1 MSYKTLKDKDAL
13 SYLRAFGLTT
23 TEACQLIGEI
33 RKWETESGVE
43 WTIKRLKSLKVAYI
57 RKLGGLDPWT
67 YATWIARKPNGK
79 PSGPFGRVFSLPAPK
94 ALGCLM
100 IYTMYIAKS
109 PTESQ
114 LRKFEEAV
122 CSVTNEPYTSQE
134 IMDILMEIPLGQT
147 AKLLKP
153 ASFTKLSAWYK
164 REIRVPRFVDEDLNK
179 VKSTPMSLEVLLET
193 ASHPLAQKFMR
204 NLSIQKE
211 IPDWLYQVYAKSGA
225 FPDGIDYADLEENVI
240 GQIGMIQEPGFKL
253 RTIANPFPI
262 FQVLL
267 SRLGNQVYDLLRHI
281 PEDCTFDQ
289 SRGISEIQEALKG
302 GMELV
307 AFDLSS
313 ATDRFPADITFKLL
327 KAIGCKEADIELF
340 IDISRGQWIL
350 PSGKRISWSNGQPL
364 GVFPS
369 FGAFALSHHMVIQTL
384 KPRFYRILG
393 DDLVISKECYES
405 ALKLYAKLGVP
416 ISMDKSID
424 SPVLTEFGGRVI
436 SSSKIYGQPKWREIS
451 DRSFVDLAR
460 SIGPS
465 VFHILRP
472 RQARVIRILAD
483 IPSTISP
490 YGLNWNPKGL
500 SYNERVDKASRFI
513 SLLNSVHLDSVM
525 DSLAENNQLLYESM
539 HLTMPEYR
547 LKYFDIRSE
556 RNCTSNWGAMLDSD
570 VKRRVLAVS
579 NIRYLK
585 ISDGDWDI
593 LNVNFSNWRLN
604 QVIFGD
610 PRGIPLLERLEKALF
625 INRRSK

>member
-1 MSYKTLKDKDAL
+1 
-13 SYLRAFGLTT
+13 
-23 TEACQLIGEI
+23 
-33 RKWETESGVE
+33 
-43 WTIKRLKSLKVAYI
+43 
-57 RKLGGLDPWT
+57 
-67 YATWIARKPNGK
+67 
-79 PSGPFGRVFSLPAPK
+79 
-94 ALGCLM
+94 
-100 IYTMYIAKS
+100 MYIAKS

-114 LRKFEEAV
+114 LQKFEEAV
-122 CSVTNEPYTSQE
+122 CSVTNEPFTSQE

-147 AKLLKP
+147 AKKLKS

-164 REIRVPRFVDEDLNK
+164 REIRVPRFIDKGLKE

-204 NLSIQKE
+204 NLYNQGE
-211 IPDWLYQVYAKSGA
+211 CPDWLYNVYAKTGA
-225 FPDGIDYADLEENVI
+225 FPEGIDYANLKENVI
-240 GQIGMIQEPGFKL
+240 GKIGMIQEPGFKL

-267 SRLGNQVYDLLRHI
+267 SRLGNQVYELLQHI

-289 SRGISEIQEALKG
+289 SKGISDIQEALKS

-327 KAIGCKEADIELF
+327 KAIGCKEADIQLF
-340 IDISRGQWIL
+340 IDISRGQWVL

-384 KPRFYRILG
+384 KPKFYRILG

-424 SPVLTEFGGRVI
+424 SPILTEFGGRI
-436 SSSKIYGQPKWREIS
+436 ITPFQIYSQPKWREIS
-451 DRSFVDLAR
+451 DRSFVDLAK

-465 VFHILRP
+465 VFHVLKP

-483 IPSTISP
+483 IPSNISP

-513 SLLNSVHLDSVM
+513 SLLNSVHLDSAM
-525 DSLAENNQLLYESM
+525 DSIAENNQLLYESM
-539 HLTMPEYR
+539 YLTMPEYR
-547 LKYFDIRSE
+547 LKYFDNRCE
-556 RNCTSNWGAMLDSD
+556 ENCVSNWDAMLDSN
-570 VKRRVLAVS
+570 VERRVLAVS

-585 ISDGDWDI
+585 ISEEDHDM
-593 LNVNFSNWRLN
+593 LSVKLSNWRLN
-604 QVIFGD
+604 KSVFGD
-610 PRGIPLLERLEKALF
+610 PRGIPLLDRLEQALF
-625 INRRSK
+625 INRRK